1 MVFRAAWAECH
12 DGRGGHAPA
21 SRQPGLP
28 DLPELGPS
36 RRAGRWAGVP
46 PMAGCVPG
54 RVPVEGAVLP
64 LLPGGPR
71 CPPTPRSAPTRG
83 SVAQQAGWGAG
94 PSSCCHLPEP
104 QCRARMGRSQAMPQS
119 AGPGRE
125 ARGWTGPHQPQL
137 RLCGDSCARRG
148 RAGLHGVRDLASM
161 GRKPWGPSSDP
172 THPQRPRPGTRN
184 SGGSMTRCP
193 AWRCRL
199 CRSTRTRSCTS
210 ASPTQAASLRPAPR
224 TAQ

>member
-1 MVFRAAWAECH
+1 MVVQGGLVKPSRPWLGGQCRPARDTSSVQGDSQQGSGPQDASLRPGGQYPPQSDWCLRRLCVGFRAAWAECH

-21 SRQPGLP
+21 PRQPGLP

-83 SVAQQAGWGAG
+83 SVAQQAGRLGGRATLMLPSPEATVPSTDGAQPGHALERRAWQGGRGGQGHTG
-94 PSSCCHLPEP
+94 PS
-104 QCRARMGRSQAMPQS
+104 
-119 AGPGRE
+119 
-125 ARGWTGPHQPQL
+125 
-137 RLCGDSCARRG
+137 
-148 RAGLHGVRDLASM
+148 
-161 GRKPWGPSSDP
+161 
-172 THPQRPRPGTRN
+172 
-184 SGGSMTRCP
+184 
-193 AWRCRL
+193 
-199 CRSTRTRSCTS
+199 
-210 ASPTQAASLRPAPR
+210 
-224 TAQ
+224 

>member
-1 MVFRAAWAECH
+1 MLGHPQKSRSMVVQGGLVKPSALWLGGQCRWALDTSPVQGDSQQGSGPQDASLWPGGQNSPQSDWCLRRPCMVFRAAWAECH

-125 ARGWTGPHQPQL
+125 ARGGQGHT
-137 RLCGDSCARRG
+137 S
-148 RAGLHGVRDLASM
+148 
-161 GRKPWGPSSDP
+161 PS
-172 THPQRPRPGTRN
+172 
-184 SGGSMTRCP
+184 
-193 AWRCRL
+193 
-199 CRSTRTRSCTS
+199 
-210 ASPTQAASLRPAPR
+210 
-224 TAQ
+224 